1 MTARRRI
8 RLRSVVLVAAAVPA
22 LASCSLFAS
31 SKPGHSVSTF
41 RLKVGDCLVPPTQV
55 KAELSNVRV
64 VSCTQPHTQ
73 ETYAIVHMS
82 GDVAQAD
89 APYPGPAA
97 LKQFADGQC
106 AQRYA
111 GYVGVA
117 YPDSS
122 LFFTYLLPS
131 PRGWQADD
139 RSVVCIVTTT
149 GSQLTKSVKGSRL

>member
-1 MTARRRI
+1 MVRAGTP
-8 RLRSVVLVAAAVPA
+8 LRSLAAALVVL
-22 LASCSLFAS
+22 ASTTGCSLFGS
-31 SKPGHSVSTF
+31 SGPGHSVSTF
-41 RLKVGDCLVPPTQV
+41 KLKPGDCLVPPTQV

-64 VSCTQPHTQ
+64 VACTQPHTQ
-73 ETYAIVHMS
+73 EAYAVVHMS
-82 GDVAQAD
+82 GSVATAD

-149 GSQLTKSVKGSRL
+149 GNQLTKSVKGSRL

>member
-1 MTARRRI
+1 VG
-8 RLRSVVLVAAAVPA
+8 RLRALRLGAIVLTAAP
-22 LASCSLFAS
+22 LIASCSGS
-31 SKPGHSVSTF
+31 SGAGHNVSTF
-41 RLKVGDCLVPPTQV
+41 HLKVGNCVVPPKQV
-55 KAELSNVRV
+55 KAELSDVRV

-73 ETYAIVHMS
+73 EAYAVLHMS
-82 GDVAQAD
+82 GDVAKGD
-89 APYPGPAA
+89 APYPGPAV

-106 AQRYA
+106 AQNYTA
-111 GYVGVA
+111 YVGVA

-149 GSQLTKSVKGSRL
+149 GSPLTKSVKGSRL

>member
-1 MTARRRI
+1 VARPGA
-8 RLRSVVLVAAAVPA
+8 LRVAAVVLAAAPVV
-22 LASCSLFAS
+22 ASCSGS
-31 SKPGHSVSTF
+31 SGSGHNVSTF
-41 RLKVGDCLVPPTQV
+41 HLKAGDCVVPPKQV
-55 KAELSNVRV
+55 KAELSDVRV

-73 ETYAIVHMS
+73 EAYAILHMS
-82 GDVAQAD
+82 GDVAQAE
-89 APYPGPAA
+89 APYPGPAV

-106 AQRYA
+106 AQHYTS
-111 GYVGVA
+111 YVGVA

-149 GSQLTKSVKGSRL
+149 GNALTKSVKGSRL